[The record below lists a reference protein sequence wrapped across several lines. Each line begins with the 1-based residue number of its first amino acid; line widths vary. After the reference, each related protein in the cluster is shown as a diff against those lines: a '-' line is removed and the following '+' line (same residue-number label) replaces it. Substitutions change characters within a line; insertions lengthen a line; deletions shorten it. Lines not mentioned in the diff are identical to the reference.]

1 MTHFRGGFHPPDD
14 PARREWQNPEAIL
27 EGIGLKAGQAFAD
40 IGCGAGFFAL
50 PAARIVGET
59 GKVYGVDG
67 KPEAI
72 AALKEQGEKEGLH
85 NLSLNAGKAED
96 YLPCEGCMDFVFFG
110 IALHDF
116 HDASKVLAN
125 AKRMLKPGGK
135 LIDLD
140 WKKEGIPIGPPSH
153 IKFDEAQA
161 SKLMEDAGFTIVSIA
176 NSGEYHYLI
185 TAKPSPL

>member
-14 PARREWQNPEAIL
+14 PERRKWQAPEAIL
-27 EGIGLKAGQAFAD
+27 EGIGLKPGMSFAD

-50 PAARIVGET
+50 PSARIAGPD
-59 GKVYGVDG
+59 GKVYGNDG
-67 KPEAI
+67 NPTHI
-72 AALKEQGEKEGLH
+72 AALKEAAEKEGLD
-85 NLSLNAGKAED
+85 NFILNVGKAED
-96 YLPCEGCMDFVFFG
+96 YLPCEGCMDIVFFG

-125 AKRMLKPGGK
+125 AKRMLKPNGK

-153 IKFDEAQA
+153 IKFDEAHA
-161 SKLMEDAGFTIVSIA
+161 SKLMEDAGFTIVSVK
-176 NSGEYHYLI
+176 NSGPYHYLI
-185 TAKPSPL
+185 TAKLV